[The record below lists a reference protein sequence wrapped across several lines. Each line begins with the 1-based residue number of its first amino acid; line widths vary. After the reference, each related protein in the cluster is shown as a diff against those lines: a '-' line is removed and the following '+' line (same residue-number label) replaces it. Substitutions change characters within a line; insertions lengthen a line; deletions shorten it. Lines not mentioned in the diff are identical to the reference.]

1 MTVTTA
7 SGTQPGF
14 LLVSGGYVAAV
25 LTATLVVIAILW
37 LHTGSNEF
45 LFQLFIMGCAYT
57 FVCALPGFI
66 TTVVA
71 ARVLALRA
79 WFFFTVAG
87 GLDGLLALVFFDLS
101 LLRDRF
107 AFFVTAG
114 GLAGGL
120 AYWLLAHR
128 LRGTGATPLK
138 S

>member
-1 MTVTTA
+1 MNATTE
-7 SGTQPGF
+7 SSLQPGF
-14 LLVSGGYVAAV
+14 LLVGGGYIAAV

-37 LHTGSNEF
+37 LHAGSDEF
-45 LFQLFIMGCAYT
+45 FFQLFIVGCAYT

-66 TTVVA
+66 ATVVT

-101 LLRDRF
+101 LLRDSF
-107 AFFVTAG
+107 AFFVVTG

-120 AYWLLAHR
+120 AYWLIAYR
-128 LRGTGATPLK
+128 PRRAAA
-138 S
+138 

>member
-7 SGTQPGF
+7 SSAQPGF
-14 LLVSGGYVAAV
+14 LLVSGGYIAAV

-66 TTVVA
+66 ATVVA

-101 LLRDRF
+101 LLRDSF
-107 AFFVTAG
+107 AFFVAAG

-120 AYWLLAHR
+120 AYWLVAYR
-128 LRGTGATPLK
+128 PRRAAA
-138 S
+138 